1 LLKYFPLK
9 KKITGLYLIED
20 WVTVKEVIS
29 NTDWGERT
37 QIKEKTER
45 NGGNQNIEMEKRRQ
59 EKDLNIVRKERY
71 VDNYRNKLQR

>member
-1 LLKYFPLK
+1 MLKYFPLK

-29 NTDWGERT
+29 NTDWSERT

-71 VDNYRNKLQR
+71 VDNYRNELQR

>member
-1 LLKYFPLK
+1 M
-9 KKITGLYLIED
+9 IED

-45 NGGNQNIEMEKRRQ
+45 NGGNQNIEMEKRWQ